1 MLIVTRNIYN
11 KQVVFIKN
19 GGSNNPVATAATN
32 VNGDS
37 FTANWDAYPGATM
50 YFLDVS
56 TDPNFATYILQNQA
70 VTAPTTSYNVTGLT
84 GCTTY
89 YYRVRALVGTMTYSL
104 SFNDFL
110 NSGYYSTYFY

>member
-1 MLIVTRNIYN
+1 MRIGLGIGLDYKRR
-11 KQVVFIKN
+11 
-19 GGSNNPVATAATN
+19 GGGAAVPVATAATS
-32 VNGDS
+32 VTGTS
-37 FTANWDAYPGATM
+37 FTANWDAYAGATM

-56 TDPNFATYILQNQA
+56 TSPTFSTYVLQNQA